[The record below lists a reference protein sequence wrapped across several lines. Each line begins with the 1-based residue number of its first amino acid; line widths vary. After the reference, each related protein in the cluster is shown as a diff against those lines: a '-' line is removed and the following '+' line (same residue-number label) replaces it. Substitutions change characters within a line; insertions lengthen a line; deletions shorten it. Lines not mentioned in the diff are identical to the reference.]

1 MAKTTTSAGM
11 ATAELG
17 GVHPQRRVQ
26 VTKKG
31 VNWGRIAAWAVL
43 GLLLLVSLFPFF
55 WMIRTALSANP
66 DLVKGSQSLVPPG
79 FTGVNLKR
87 ALGLASA
94 AEVEAATGAATGTSI
109 NFFTALRN
117 SVILCTLITVGQVVF
132 CSMAA
137 YAFAR
142 LRFRGRDKLFF
153 LYLTAMMIPPV
164 FTLIPNFVLVK
175 DLGLLNTFPGI
186 AAPFL
191 LMTPFAVFFLRQFF
205 LGISKE
211 IEEAATLDGASKWR
225 IFRQLIIPMSAAPLT
240 TLAVLTYIT
249 AWNEYMWP
257 LVVGD
262 SDNVRVLTVALNAF
276 KSATPTAI
284 PDWSGLMSA
293 TFLAALPIIVLFMLM
308 ARRMVDSIGFSGIK

>member
-1 MAKTTTSAGM
+1 MSKPISPTQ
-11 ATAELG
+11 TAELAG
-17 GVHPQRRVQ
+17 APARARTREKRGIS
-26 VTKKG
+26 
-31 VNWGRIAAWAVL
+31 WGRVAAWAVL
-43 GLLLLVSLFPFF
+43 ALLVVVSLFPFF
-55 WMIRTALSANP
+55 WMLRTAVSSNP
-66 DLVKGSQSLVPPG
+66 SLFEGSQSLAPPDP
-79 FTGVNLKR
+79 TLVNLKR
-87 ALGLASA
+87 AVGQASP
-94 AEVEAATGAATGTSI
+94 EEIKAATGAATGTTI

-117 SVILCTLITVGQVVF
+117 SVIVCTLITIGQVAF

-142 LRFRGRDKLFF
+142 LKFPGRDKLFF

-164 FTLIPNFVLVK
+164 FTLIPNFVLIK
-175 DLGLLNTFPGI
+175 NLGWLNTYLGI

-211 IEEAATLDGASKWR
+211 VEEAAVLDGAGRWR

-240 TLAVLTYIT
+240 TLAVLTYVT
-249 AWNEYMWP
+249 AWQEYMWP

-276 KSATPTAI
+276 KASTPTAI

-293 TFLAALPIIVLFMLM
+293 TFLASLPIIVLFLL
-308 ARRMVDSIGFSGIK
+308 AGRRMVDAIGFSGIK